1 MKTFYL
7 SLVTP
12 ERKLFD
18 EMVSS
23 VTLPIRDGEVTILP
37 DHVPYIGDV
46 HHGEAVVR
54 RLDGSTETLALLG
67 GFVELHG
74 NTLTILADAA
84 ERADEIDIARAEAA
98 AERAR
103 EIREHT
109 LDASLEE
116 QERAVAAL
124 ERAWAR
130 LRVAWK
136 HRGHRGDIPETGE

>member
-1 MKTFYL
+1 MIHLK
-7 SLVTP
+7 LVTP

-18 EMVSS
+18 EDIVQI
-23 VTLPIRDGEVTILP
+23 TLPIRGGEVTILP
-37 DHVPYIGDV
+37 DHIPYIGDL
-46 HHGEAVVR
+46 HHGEAMVR
-54 RLDGSTETLALLG
+54 RVDGSTEVLSILG

-98 AERAR
+98 ERRAR
-103 EIREHT
+103 EIQEQK

-130 LRVAWK
+130 LRVARK
-136 HRGHRGDIPETGE
+136 HQNRSGAHPETSA